1 MRIERRGR
9 GFEPNLDPDS
19 PSGESKSDRN
29 HEKGPRCI
37 VASELSIIF
46 FAKRDEQLREDK
58 KIRANIFKNKI
69 KNLNV
74 WLVGARKMCNWFRE
88 ELANQMWR
96 NCEDE
101 K

>member
-1 MRIERRGR
+1 MRLERRGR
-9 GFEPNLDPDS
+9 GSEPNLDPDS
-19 PSGESKSDRN
+19 PSGGSKSDQN

-46 FAKRDEQLREDK
+46 FAKRDGQLREDK
-58 KIRANIFKNKI
+58 KIRANISENKI
-69 KNLNV
+69 KILNV
-74 WLVGARKMCNWFRE
+74 WLVGARKMRNWFRE

>member
-1 MRIERRGR
+1 MHSSVRIV
-9 GFEPNLDPDS
+9 
-19 PSGESKSDRN
+19 N
-29 HEKGPRCI
+29 H
-37 VASELSIIF
+37 F

-58 KIRANIFKNKI
+58 KIRANISRNKI

-74 WLVGARKMCNWFRE
+74 WLVGARKMRNWFRE

>member
-9 GFEPNLDPDS
+9 GFEPNLGPDS

-46 FAKRDEQLREDK
+46 SQRDEQLREDK

>member
-1 MRIERRGR
+1 MHSSVRVV
-9 GFEPNLDPDS
+9 
-19 PSGESKSDRN
+19 N
-29 HEKGPRCI
+29 H
-37 VASELSIIF
+37 F
-46 FAKRDEQLREDK
+46 FAKRDEQLREDE
-58 KIRANIFKNKI
+58 KIHANISKNEI